1 LKLPIRWSAFAEAPV
16 VVIFAVLVMSS
27 PSVAQSHST
36 NIIQID
42 GSRSAGV
49 RPIPNAQLGGKSP
62 AGHAIEA
69 NSQYLTLD
77 GKPWLP
83 VMGEFHFS
91 RYPEPYWEEELLKM
105 KAGGVQIVATY
116 LFWIHHEEIEGQ
128 FDWSGQR
135 DLRRFIQLCQKHGLY
150 VFLRIG
156 PWSHG
161 EVRNGGFPDWLLTK
175 GVTRRN
181 DPQYLSYV
189 RRYFGQVGDQVKG
202 LCGRMADRSS
212 ESNSRTNIMSTVLA
226 QAPSTSPS

>member
-1 LKLPIRWSAFAEAPV
+1 MQLPIKWGSFAAAPAI
-16 VVIFAVLVMSS
+16 VIFAVLVMSS
-27 PSVAQSHST
+27 PSAAQSHPANT
-36 NIIQID
+36 ILID
-42 GSRSAGV
+42 ASKSAGAQ
-49 RPIPNAQLGGKSP
+49 PIPNRRLGGKSP
-62 AGHAIEA
+62 AGHEIEV

-91 RYPEPYWEEELLKM
+91 RYPEQYWEEELLKM

-161 EVRNGGFPDWLLTK
+161 EARNGGLPDWVVQQ
-175 GVTRRN
+175 GPTRRN
-181 DPQYLSYV
+181 DPAYLAAVSRWYGEIG
-189 RRYFGQVGDQVKG
+189 RQLKG
-202 LCGRMADRSS
+202 LMW
-212 ESNSRTNIMSTVLA
+212 
-226 QAPSTSPS
+226 